1 MEVTSK
7 DRNNNTN
14 DSNGNARIYDLL
26 CDEYA
31 KYTVKMKGVISN
43 IPLSLFRLYI
53 FDNFNNRFQKGMI
66 FYHLDIKYLTF

>member
-14 DSNGNARIYDLL
+14 DSNGNAHIYDLL
-26 CDEYA
+26 CDEYT
-31 KYTVKMKGVISN
+31 KYTVNMKGVISN

-53 FDNFNNRFQKGMI
+53 FDNFNSRFQKRMI
-66 FYHLDIKYLTF
+66 FYHLDIKCLIY

>member
-14 DSNGNARIYDLL
+14 DSNGNAHIYDLL

-31 KYTVKMKGVISN
+31 KYTVNMKGVISN

-53 FDNFNNRFQKGMI
+53 FDNFNSRFQKRMI
-66 FYHLDIKYLTF
+66 FYHLDIKCLTF